1 MGGEEVGV
9 DASRVSED
17 EANGGFG
24 FAVDGWG
31 GVEEAEELEHGPKD
45 EAEEEWVSVCVSFES
60 ERVKNTDA
68 VFPAK
73 ISRPIVMSV
82 YTESWNGI

>member
-1 MGGEEVGV
+1 LGGEEVGV
-9 DASRVSED
+9 DASRILED
-17 EANGGFG
+17 EADGGFG
-24 FAVDGWG
+24 LAVGGWG
-31 GVEEAEELEHGPKD
+31 GVEEAEELKHGPED

-73 ISRPIVMSV
+73 IRRPIVMSV